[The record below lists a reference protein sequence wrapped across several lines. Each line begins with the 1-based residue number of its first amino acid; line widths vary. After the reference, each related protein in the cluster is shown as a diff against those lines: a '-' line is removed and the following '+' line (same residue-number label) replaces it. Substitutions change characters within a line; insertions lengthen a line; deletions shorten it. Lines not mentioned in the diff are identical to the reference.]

1 LPLIIGFNKATP
13 TFHIRTFLGDLINE
27 FGELFGPQEQDDTFT
42 IIIQSILMEIFL
54 FFDILKGD
62 AIEERVARVALNG
75 KASLADDS
83 MLEESRDVSWI
94 KLTDFRVE
102 PTLKVGHV

>member
-1 LPLIIGFNKATP
+1 MPLVIGFNKATP
-13 TFHIRTFLGDLINE
+13 TFHIRTFLGDLINK

-42 IIIQSILMEIFL
+42 IIIKIILMEIFL
-54 FFDILKGD
+54 FFDILKHD

-75 KASLADDS
+75 KASLSDES
-83 MLEESRDVSWI
+83 MLEESRDVSRI